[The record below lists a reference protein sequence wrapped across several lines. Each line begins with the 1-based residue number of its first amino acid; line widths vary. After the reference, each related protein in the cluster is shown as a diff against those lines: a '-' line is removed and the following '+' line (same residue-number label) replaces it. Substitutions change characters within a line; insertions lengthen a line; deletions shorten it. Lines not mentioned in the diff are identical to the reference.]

1 MYHLFDLLSWSSP
14 EDKAMA
20 GILEPRF
27 DGRITQ
33 SQQYRIYV
41 YTWEVLVKHLGL
53 LLRIPRGPMQ
63 MVLFLDLHLQH
74 PVSLCI
80 GQG

>member
-1 MYHLFDLLSWSSP
+1 
-14 EDKAMA
+14 MA
-20 GILEPRF
+20 RILEPRF

-33 SQQYRIYV
+33 SQQYRVYV
-41 YTWEVLVKHLGL
+41 DTWEVFVKHLGL
-53 LLRIPRGPMQ
+53 LLCISRGPMQ

-74 PVSLCI
+74 PVSIYI